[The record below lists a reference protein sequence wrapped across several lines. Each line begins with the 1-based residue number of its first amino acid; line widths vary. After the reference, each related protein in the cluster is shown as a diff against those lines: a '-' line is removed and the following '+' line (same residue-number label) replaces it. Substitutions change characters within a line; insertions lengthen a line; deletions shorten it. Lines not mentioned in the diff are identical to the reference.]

1 MPKKIR
7 FYQKPTC
14 TTCRKS
20 KAYLEKR
27 GANLELRNLDTE
39 RLSESELD
47 ELIGKR
53 DHREFLNTRN
63 ELYRS
68 RKMKDNPPTRAEA
81 IKLMAANPNLIRR
94 PVTIS
99 GTQIILG
106 YDEPG
111 FKKLASSILPVPNEV
126 PSTDPRPTIAL
137 VGATAIAEQIASRA
151 LRSGLNV
158 VIDDVSD
165 ARLET
170 ISRSLHGL
178 HSAPALTQ
186 SVESAIRAADFLID
200 TLPDDLEVKL
210 ELFTLFDKF
219 AKPSAIFI
227 TTGSIAIDDL
237 AAITFCPDRC
247 IAVRLSN
254 VANTTDVTV
263 ELFPATESSRQTVAT
278 CTNLFVHTLGFRA
291 ARV

>member
-20 KAYLEKR
+20 KAYLEKH

-68 RKMKDNPPTRAEA
+68 RKMKDNPPARAEA

-99 GTQIILG
+99 GSQIILG
-106 YDEPG
+106 YDEPA
-111 FKKLASSILPVPNEV
+111 FKKLTS
-126 PSTDPRPTIAL
+126 
-137 VGATAIAEQIASRA
+137 
-151 LRSGLNV
+151 
-158 VIDDVSD
+158 
-165 ARLET
+165 
-170 ISRSLHGL
+170 
-178 HSAPALTQ
+178 
-186 SVESAIRAADFLID
+186 
-200 TLPDDLEVKL
+200 
-210 ELFTLFDKF
+210 
-219 AKPSAIFI
+219 
-227 TTGSIAIDDL
+227 
-237 AAITFCPDRC
+237 
-247 IAVRLSN
+247 
-254 VANTTDVTV
+254 
-263 ELFPATESSRQTVAT
+263 
-278 CTNLFVHTLGFRA
+278 
-291 ARV
+291 

>member
-1 MPKKIR
+1 M
-7 FYQKPTC
+7 
-14 TTCRKS
+14 
-20 KAYLEKR
+20 
-27 GANLELRNLDTE
+27 
-39 RLSESELD
+39 
-47 ELIGKR
+47 
-53 DHREFLNTRN
+53 
-63 ELYRS
+63 
-68 RKMKDNPPTRAEA
+68 
-81 IKLMAANPNLIRR
+81 
-94 PVTIS
+94 
-99 GTQIILG
+99 
-106 YDEPG
+106 
-111 FKKLASSILPVPNEV
+111 PNEV

-219 AKPSAIFI
+219 AKPNAIFI

-247 IAVRLSN
+247 IAVRFSN

-263 ELFPATESSRQTVAT
+263 ELIPASETSARTLASSS
-278 CTNLFVHTLGFRA
+278 NLFVQTLGFRA
-291 ARV
+291 ALI

>member
-1 MPKKIR
+1 
-7 FYQKPTC
+7 
-14 TTCRKS
+14 
-20 KAYLEKR
+20 
-27 GANLELRNLDTE
+27 
-39 RLSESELD
+39 
-47 ELIGKR
+47 
-53 DHREFLNTRN
+53 
-63 ELYRS
+63 
-68 RKMKDNPPTRAEA
+68 
-81 IKLMAANPNLIRR
+81 
-94 PVTIS
+94 
-99 GTQIILG
+99 
-106 YDEPG
+106 
-111 FKKLASSILPVPNEV
+111 VPNEV

-219 AKPSAIFI
+219 AKPNAIFI

-247 IAVRLSN
+247 IAARLSH
-254 VANTTDVTV
+254 VPNTTDVTV
-263 ELFPATESSRQTVAT
+263 ELIPGTETSARTLASSS
-278 CTNLFVHTLGFRA
+278 NLFVHMLGFRA
-291 ARV
+291 ARI